1 MTKYYTIQAGRIVVT
16 DKSEAKIAFL
26 VNPAQEEISDLIK
39 DYEIDDHTAFSI
51 SDSDELARLEYEDD
65 HIAIV
70 YKRPKNYSATDYFQF
85 RVSSVGVFL
94 FKDFVIVVSDSELPI
109 TNEKKFNKLTS
120 LKMFVLKLLNLS
132 VFHFNE
138 HLRIINKMSNEL
150 EAKHLSDLDK
160 KEYLAIFGL
169 SKSLVYYTN
178 AVSSNETM
186 LKKLQ
191 MSRSLK
197 FDENEQDLLEEII
210 IENSQCK
217 RLTEIYSSILSSM
230 MVSHEVSN
238 EGNTS
243 DDINALKVLTVL
255 TIVIMIPTAVAS
267 LFSMNVTYPF
277 NVESPL
283 TFWIIFILMMSG
295 TFSFWLWLNKKKM

>member
-1 MTKYYTIQAGRIVVT
+1 MTKYYKLLGGRVAVT
-16 DKSEAKIAFL
+16 DKSEATIAFL
-26 VNPAQEEISDLIK
+26 VNPEQEEINDLIK
-39 DYEIDDHTAFSI
+39 NYEIDDHTAFSV

-65 HIAIV
+65 HVAMI
-70 YKRPKNYSATDYFQF
+70 YKRPKSYSTSDYFQF
-85 RVSSVGVFL
+85 RVSSAGIFL
-94 FKDFVIVVSDSELPI
+94 FKNFVIIVSDSELPI
-109 TNEKKFNKLTS
+109 TDERKFSKLTS

-138 HLRIINKMSNEL
+138 HLRIINRMSNEL

-186 LKKLQ
+186 FRKLQ
-191 MSRSLK
+191 MSRGLK

-210 IENSQCK
+210 IENTQCK
-217 RLTEIYSSILSSM
+217 RLTEIYSNILSSM
-230 MVSHEVSN
+230 MASHEASN

-243 DDINALKVLTVL
+243 DDINAVKILTVVS
-255 TIVIMIPTAVAS
+255 IIIMIPTSVAS
-267 LFSMNVTYPF
+267 IFSMNVKYPF
-277 NVESPL
+277 DEGNVFV
-283 TFWIIFILMMSG
+283 FWSIFIFMSALAFG
-295 TFSFWLWLNKKKM
+295 FWKWLRRKNL